1 MGSRCLGGE
10 SDSPIA
16 PGSRGPALLRAL
28 RPRQWIKNSLVFLP
42 FLFAIDLAWSPA
54 DPEAI
59 PALLLQVV
67 LAAVAFCA
75 LSAAVYLFND
85 LQDRQSDRNH
95 PVKRLRPLASGQ
107 VGVPLAVLTLV
118 VCLASGL
125 AVLSLI
131 EPILTGIGV
140 LYLTLNAGYSLG
152 LKRLVVVDVLLVASG
167 YVIRTVIGALVI
179 GVNPSPWLY
188 TTTGAAALFVVL
200 GRRFAEVRLAGASPE
215 TQRPVLAK
223 YPLSFTGQL
232 LIIAATTALVSYALY
247 TIEAAN
253 LPDNDAMLLTIP
265 LVAFGLFRFL
275 YLVHTSDEAE
285 YPELLIAKD
294 WPMVI
299 SVVTWLAAAGAI
311 LMLYGSG

>member
-1 MGSRCLGGE
+1 M
-10 SDSPIA
+10 A
-16 PGSRGPALLRAL
+16 PRSRGLALLKAL
-28 RPRQWIKNSLVFLP
+28 RPRQWIKNGLVFLP
-42 FLFAIDLAWSPA
+42 FLFAVDLAWSPT
-54 DPEAI
+54 DLEAI
-59 PALLLQVV
+59 PGLLLQVL
-67 LAAVAFCA
+67 LAAVAFCS

-107 VGVPLAVLTLV
+107 VGFPLAILTLV
-118 VCLASGL
+118 ICLASGL
-125 AVLSLI
+125 AIFGLI
-131 EPILTGIGV
+131 DPFLTGIGAI
-140 LYLTLNAGYSLG
+140 YLILNAGYSLG
-152 LKRLVVVDVLLVASG
+152 LKRLVVIDVLLVASG
-167 YVIRTVIGALVI
+167 YVIRTVVGALVI

-200 GRRFAEVRLAGASPE
+200 SKRFAEVRLAGNSPE
-215 TQRPVLAK
+215 TQRPVLGQ
-223 YPLSFTGQL
+223 YSLSFLGQM

-275 YLVHTSDEAE
+275 YLVHTSDAAE

-299 SVVTWLAAAGAI
+299 SVVTWLAAAGFI
-311 LMLYGSG
+311 LTLDGAG